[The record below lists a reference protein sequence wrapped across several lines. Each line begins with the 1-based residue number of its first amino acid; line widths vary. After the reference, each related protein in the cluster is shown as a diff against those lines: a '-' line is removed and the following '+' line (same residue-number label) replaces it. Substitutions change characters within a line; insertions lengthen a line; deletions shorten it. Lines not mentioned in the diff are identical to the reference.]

1 MFRVYCFVVFIS
13 KKKILRYLL
22 ALFIIFSLNFI
33 LPRAM
38 PGDPLTNLLGEE
50 YILSEAALQELR
62 SELGLDKPLTFQ
74 YLEYWKGIVRFD
86 LGYSYHFNQKVISL
100 ILSRMKWTLA
110 LLVPSIILGAI
121 LGTILGALSGWKRN
135 AVPNK
140 AMTWAF
146 LAVYSSPPYFLGI
159 ILLYIFAFKWGLF
172 PFKGFYETGTII
184 DILQHLFLPVLIM
197 SAFAASRN
205 YMIMRGSVII
215 EKEKLYVVYARAK
228 GLLGDSILFR
238 HIFKNAI
245 LPVLTLVALDFGFL
259 LSGALFVE
267 IIFSMNGMGTLIY
280 EALLS
285 RDYPVLQGCFL
296 IITIMVIGANLIV
309 DVLYSIIDP
318 RVREKG

>member
-1 MFRVYCFVVFIS
+1 VAIS

-33 LPRAM
+33 IPRLM

-50 YILSEAALQELR
+50 ISLSRDALQELK
-62 SELGLDKPLTFQ
+62 SELGLNKPLIQQ
-74 YLEYWKGIVRFD
+74 YIEYWKSAILFD

-100 ILSRMKWTLA
+100 IYSRMKWTLA
-110 LLVPSIILGAI
+110 LLLPSIMLGAI
-121 LGTILGALSGWKRN
+121 LGTILGALSAWGKN
-135 AVPNK
+135 TLPK
-140 AMTWAF
+140 KSMTWTF
-146 LAVYSSPPYFLGI
+146 LAVYSSPPFFLGI
-159 ILLYIFAFKWGLF
+159 IVLYIFSFKWGLF
-172 PFKGFYETGTII
+172 PFKGFYETGTLT
-184 DILQHLFLPVLIM
+184 DILQHLFLPVLVM
-197 SAFAASRN
+197 SAFSASRN
-205 YMIMRGSVII
+205 YMIMRGSVLI

-228 GLLGDSILFR
+228 GLDKNAILFR
-238 HIFKNAI
+238 HIFKNAA

-296 IITIMVIGANLIV
+296 IITLMVIGANLTS
-309 DVLYSIIDP
+309 DFLNGIIDP
-318 RVREKG
+318 RVRERQ

>member
-1 MFRVYCFVVFIS
+1 
-13 KKKILRYLL
+13 
-22 ALFIIFSLNFI
+22 
-33 LPRAM
+33 
-38 PGDPLTNLLGEE
+38 
-50 YILSEAALQELR
+50 
-62 SELGLDKPLTFQ
+62 
-74 YLEYWKGIVRFD
+74 
-86 LGYSYHFNQKVISL
+86 
-100 ILSRMKWTLA
+100 
-110 LLVPSIILGAI
+110 
-121 LGTILGALSGWKRN
+121 
-135 AVPNK
+135 
-140 AMTWAF
+140 
-146 LAVYSSPPYFLGI
+146 
-159 ILLYIFAFKWGLF
+159 
-172 PFKGFYETGTII
+172 
-184 DILQHLFLPVLIM
+184 
-197 SAFAASRN
+197 

-318 RVREKG
+318 RVREKE

>member
-1 MFRVYCFVVFIS
+1 MFIS
-13 KKKILRYLL
+13 TKKCIRYLL
-22 ALFIIFSLNFI
+22 ALVIIFTFNFII
-33 LPRAM
+33 PRAM

-50 YILSEAALQELR
+50 FTLSETAIQELR
-62 SELGLDKPLTFQ
+62 SELGLDKPLTVQFFQ
-74 YLEYWKGIVRFD
+74 YWKNILTLD
-86 LGYSYHFNQKVISL
+86 LAYSYHFNQKVIPL

-121 LGTILGALSGWKRN
+121 LGTLLGALFGWKRSTL
-135 AVPNK
+135 PNK
-140 AMTWAF
+140 TMTWFF

-159 ILLYIFAFKWGLF
+159 IFLYIFSFKWGLF
-172 PFKGFYETGTII
+172 PFKGFYATGTVG
-184 DILQHLFLPVLIM
+184 DILRHLFLPILIM

-215 EKEKLYVVYARAK
+215 EKEKLYVLFARAK
-228 GLLGDSILFR
+228 GLLGNAILFR

-296 IITIMVIGANLIV
+296 FITITVIGANFIT
-309 DVLYSIIDP
+309 DILYGVIDP
-318 RVREKG
+318 RVREKP